1 MVIGYGN
8 IRAMD
13 NESSVTAR
21 MLLVRHWCCWMN
33 ELTPSE
39 VAKPSTLSNQ
49 TPLLKRGPFQNAS
62 IHQWTKDLMREKPLK
77 HYSVRVEWWRRKLLV
92 GKATTKRLLGRLF
105 SCMCVAWTTYTDSH
119 PTLPPWT
126 ALIASVSKTTS
137 SHDIFPLFSPLLLL
151 PPPPSCWPCALFY
164 VKLYFIYSPA

>member
-92 GKATTKRLLGRLF
+92 GKATTKRLLERLF
-105 SCMCVAWTTYTDSH
+105 FLYVCCIDDVHRQPPDPSSMNCAHCFCFKDS
-119 PTLPPWT
+119 LLSRYFS
-126 ALIASVSKTTS
+126 AF
-137 SHDIFPLFSPLLLL
+137 FPLTLATTAP
-151 PPPPSCWPCALFY
+151 
-164 VKLYFIYSPA
+164 